1 MRYFA
6 IEEAPSPLPAL
17 YATLVMNVLAFYSE
31 SDRTQARLW
40 TGLSLHCQRKPAS
53 AWEGSWTKT
62 GSVNNQIIPSIL
74 MLQSNKPY
82 LKWTRIEGKSYKVKN
97 YEGPDIH
104 LSSALE
110 NKIYC
115 DVHVSWRQYKSIL
128 QLHFWIIFIRGIF
141 ISQLMTLNE
150 ENLYTHLTL

>member
-1 MRYFA
+1 
-6 IEEAPSPLPAL
+6 
-17 YATLVMNVLAFYSE
+17 
-31 SDRTQARLW
+31 
-40 TGLSLHCQRKPAS
+40 
-53 AWEGSWTKT
+53 
-62 GSVNNQIIPSIL
+62 